1 MASRELK
8 LRRAVN
14 KLAKYNG
21 LYTVRDLAGDSAFR
35 STVGLALSNGDQ
47 SLDEL
52 RASEIETEIINLF
65 INTSEGSNTTNN
77 LIQNLISLVG
87 NDQQVKDSLW
97 KAFQVFFTEEKHSEL
112 YGGGRVKGSTD
123 ILSCLGISS
132 ATQGNIINTSP
143 NDPTK
148 DSPNLSVILSNSHRV
163 GLVERDT
170 NPSVIFLNSIPNVE
184 MARSTPFVD
193 IKMSIGRPSKNTQTS
208 QIQTMSLS
216 RFLVGAKK
224 STGGPLDDL
233 VNGNQIFAGDPI
245 DRENSE
251 IRWSQA
257 RATAGM
263 ELFTSPQ
270 TLVNANEVDNQALR
284 SNPVLDKFKPLMS
297 ISNFEVTIVPSTGLM
312 SYKTASL
319 SLILHDRSRLSE
331 VADFIRADLYGN
343 TELTIEYGWYHPDGE
358 STKSERNSYGD
369 LINGMRIKEKYSILN
384 SSFVLNEGGEMGIK
398 LALFTRGAESFVT
411 ELISSDEGGTGNILR
426 EIQDLQREVA
436 ELRSRIYG
444 DGTGTATREIRG
456 VQILDAAQDALNHIN
471 LTSDLRTA
479 MTEFRRALA
488 DNSNPNV
495 TTLIDRLNSM
505 YGQASRNNR
514 TNQRQRNSESGSAPA
529 TVRLR
534 RSVQQSI
541 ATKMSNMTNTPD
553 PFLPPGTDRRSAARQ
568 VQQAGDSRARTA
580 VNRIRE
586 ENNITGLSVG
596 TTSLAKLLLMFV
608 GQPIVNSGK
617 YDDVQMIFYPF
628 NAYAGKASKLN
639 IGNFSVDNEF
649 FAENFARWRLDRIGR
664 SANVNLM
671 DFVNFIGTTILD
683 DPAAKPYGLFKDG
696 KSLFEEIN
704 TEEGSNGT
712 QAVSLRAIADPADH
726 LSLVEEVLRGET
738 PDGTFRPPQV
748 DIYLEATPEKT
759 GQRDGDS
766 ASQLTEKTILRIH
779 VFDRLATTYD
789 TLGSLLANT
798 RNTELAAIGSTSNA
812 PPVREGEDGSY
823 GNNGVIESRVRIHN
837 SFISSARAYG
847 VIEAVPGTGESVTS
861 NSGGPANVGT
871 SGQDQGPAMYRIR
884 GGSREL
890 KKFLY
895 KTMPYITYGT
905 IGSNVKNANLAS
917 NQEPALN
924 TINLLRSFRRSELEP
939 NGENPGGIP
948 MRIIPTT
955 LNLTTQGCPLI
966 HFAQQYFVD
975 FNTGTTAD
983 NIYGVTGITHS
994 FSQGEFTTGIKF
1006 APMDAY
1012 GRYIGVIDQVRNAQA
1027 VLQDIEDANRT
1038 PS

>member
-1 MASRELK
+1 MASRQLK
-8 LRRAVN
+8 LRKAVN

-21 LYTVRDLAGDSAFR
+21 LYTVRDLAGDAAFR

-47 SLDEL
+47 SLEENGPSD
-52 RASEIETEIINLF
+52 IERQIIDLF
-65 INTSEGSNTTNN
+65 INTSEGSHTSNV
-77 LIQNLISLVG
+77 LIQNLINIANQNQDVRE
-87 NDQQVKDSLW
+87 SLW
-97 KAFQVFFTEEKHSEL
+97 KTFQVFYTQEKQNEL
-112 YGGGRVKGSTD
+112 YGEREQNSGD

-132 ATQGNIINTSP
+132 STQGNIINTSP

-148 DSPNLSVILSNSHRV
+148 DSPGLSVVLSNSHRV

-184 MARSTPFVD
+184 MARATPFVD
-193 IKMSIGRPSKNTQTS
+193 IKLSIGRPAKNSESK

-224 STGGPLDDL
+224 VEDGPLNDL
-233 VNGNQIFAGDPI
+233 VAGNQIFSGDPI
-245 DRENSE
+245 DRDNNE

-270 TLVNANEVDNQALR
+270 TLVNANERDNQSLR
-284 SNPVLDKFKPLMS
+284 SNPVLDKFRPLMS

-319 SLILHDRSRLSE
+319 SLILHDRSRLAE

-358 STKSERNSYGD
+358 STKSERNAYGD

-411 ELISSDEGGTGNILR
+411 ELISSDEGGTGNIIR

-444 DGTGTATREIRG
+444 DGTGTTTREIRG
-456 VQILDAAQDALNHIN
+456 VQILDAAQDALNHTT
-471 LTSDLRTA
+471 LTADLRTA

-488 DNSNPNV
+488 DSSNPNV
-495 TTLIDRLNSM
+495 STLISRLNSM
-505 YGQASRNNR
+505 YGDNTRSRPANR
-514 TNQRQRNSESGSAPA
+514 RQQNSPSSTEPV

-541 ATKMSNMTNTPD
+541 AAKMSNMTTTPD
-553 PFLPPGTDRRSAARQ
+553 PFLPSGTNRQDSARM
-568 VQQAGDSRARTA
+568 VQLAGDRNARREIE
-580 VNRIRE
+580 RIRE
-586 ENNITGLSVG
+586 ANNIAGLSEG
-596 TTSLAKLLLMFV
+596 STSLAKLLLLFV
-608 GQPIVNSGK
+608 GQPIVNTGK

-628 NAYAGKASKLN
+628 NSYAGKASKLN
-639 IGNFSVDNEF
+639 IGNFAVDNEF

-712 QAVSLRAIADPADH
+712 QAMSLRAIADPSDH
-726 LSLVEEVLRGET
+726 LSQVEEILRGET
-738 PDGTFRPPQV
+738 PDGTFRPPQI
-748 DIYLEATPEKT
+748 DIYLEATPEKI
-759 GQRDGDS
+759 GQRDGES
-766 ASQLTEKTILRIH
+766 SNQLTEKTILRIH
-779 VFDRLATTYD
+779 VFDRLATCYD
-789 TLGSLLANT
+789 TLGSLLSNT
-798 RNTELAAIGSTSNA
+798 RNTELASIGSTSNA
-812 PPVREGEDGSY
+812 PPVREGEDGAY

-837 SFISSARAYG
+837 SFVQSAQAYG
-847 VIEAVPGTGESVTS
+847 IIEQVPGTGDSTTS
-861 NSGGPANVGT
+861 KSGGPARVGT
-871 SGQDQGPAMYRIR
+871 SSTDQGPTMYRIR
-884 GGSREL
+884 GGAREL

-905 IGSNVKNANLAS
+905 IGSNVKNANLSS
-917 NQEPALN
+917 NQEPQLN

-948 MRIIPTT
+948 MRIIPTI

-983 NIYGVTGITHS
+983 NIYGISGITHS
-994 FSQGEFTTGIKF
+994 FGPGEFTTGIKF
-1006 APMDAY
+1006 APLDAY

-1027 VLQDIEDANRT
+1027 VLQDIEDASRT